1 MLIEAM
7 KKLREKKIDCRLL
20 LVPRHA
26 ERREKIIPL
35 LKEIPHNVRSR
46 SKQAPEGTLVYLA
59 DTTGELR
66 TLTQIADLA
75 FIGKSL
81 PPNVGGQTPIDC
93 AALGVAMVYGPNM
106 TNFRRVCQ
114 TLERENAAA
123 KVQSA
128 KAAIEEITRL
138 AQSPDSRNALADSAK
153 QWHSSNIGA
162 TEKVYN
168 ILKSMV

>member
-1 MLIEAM
+1 
-7 KKLREKKIDCRLL
+7 
-20 LVPRHA
+20 
-26 ERREKIIPL
+26 
-35 LKEIPHNVRSR
+35 
-46 SKQAPEGTLVYLA
+46 
-59 DTTGELR
+59 
-66 TLTQIADLA
+66 
-75 FIGKSL
+75 
-81 PPNVGGQTPIDC
+81 
-93 AALGVAMVYGPNM
+93 MVYGPNM